1 MALEW
6 ISAVNETA
14 YISLDKQRRIYVNSA
29 ARSLI
34 GLPTNAPFQLTIG
47 YDVTEACLVVAK
59 PEKVKTDAQPFKF
72 DKRAYSKAAR
82 RVLTGAGLENR
93 ELPLRF
99 FLIGDGEASK
109 QPHLAYPK
117 GTYAFSLS

>member
-6 ISAVNETA
+6 ISAVSNTA
-14 YISLDKQRRIYVNSA
+14 FITLDSQRRIYVNA
-29 ARSLI
+29 AAKALI
-34 GLPTNAPFQLTIG
+34 GIPPNTRFQLVIG
-47 YDVTEACLVVAK
+47 YDAEAKCLVVAK
-59 PEKVKTDAQPFKF
+59 PEMVKTDTQPFQF
-72 DKRAYSKAAR
+72 DKDSYSNRAR
-82 RVLTGAGLENR
+82 HVLEGAGLEDR

-99 FLIGDGEASK
+99 YLIGDGEASK

>member
-1 MALEW
+1 MPLEW

-34 GLPTNAPFQLTIG
+34 GLPSNAPFKLAIG
-47 YDVTEACLVVAK
+47 YDAEAQCLVVAK
-59 PEKVKTDAQPFKF
+59 PEKVKTDTQPFKF
-72 DKRAYSKAAR
+72 DKRAYNKAAS
-82 RVLTGAGLENR
+82 RVLESAGLDGR

-99 FLIGDGEASK
+99 YLIGDGEASK
-109 QPHLAYPK
+109 QPHLAYPQ

>member
-6 ISAVNETA
+6 ISAVSNTA
-14 YISLDKQRRIYVNSA
+14 YITLDSQKRIYVNA
-29 ARSLI
+29 AAKALMGIPPNTR
-34 GLPTNAPFQLTIG
+34 FQLVIG
-47 YDVTEACLVVAK
+47 YDKEESCLIVAK
-59 PEKVKTDAQPFKF
+59 PEMVKTDVQPFQF
-72 DKRAYSKAAR
+72 DKDSYSKRAR
-82 RVLTGAGLENR
+82 RVLAGAGLEDR

-99 FLIGDGEASK
+99 YLIGDGEASK

>member
-6 ISAVNETA
+6 ISAVSNTA
-14 YISLDKQRRIYVNSA
+14 YITLDNQKRIYVNA
-29 ARSLI
+29 AAKALI
-34 GLPTNAPFQLTIG
+34 GIPPNTPFQLTIG
-47 YDVTEACLVVAK
+47 YDKEESRLVVAK
-59 PEKVKTDAQPFKF
+59 PEMVKSDVQPFQFNK
-72 DKRAYSKAAR
+72 DSYSKRAR
-82 RVLTGAGLENR
+82 HVLEGAGLEDR

-99 FLIGDGEASK
+99 YLIGDGEASK

>member
-6 ISAVNETA
+6 ISAVNNTA
-14 YISLDKQRRIYVNSA
+14 YITLDNQRRIYVNKG
-29 ARSLI
+29 ARDLI
-34 GLPTNAPFQLTIG
+34 GIPNNTPFQLTVG
-47 YDVTEACLVVAK
+47 YDKDEACLVVAK
-59 PEKVKTDAQPFKF
+59 PEMVKADVQPFHFNKE
-72 DKRAYSKAAR
+72 AYSKRAR
-82 RVLTGAGLENR
+82 HVLEGAGLEDR

-99 FLIGDGEASK
+99 YLVGAGEASK

>member
-1 MALEW
+1 M
-6 ISAVNETA
+6 
-14 YISLDKQRRIYVNSA
+14 
-29 ARSLI
+29 I

-47 YDVTEACLVVAK
+47 YDATESCLVVAK
-59 PEKVKTDAQPFKF
+59 PEKVKTDVQPFKF

-82 RVLTGAGLENR
+82 RVLAGAGLESR

-99 FLIGDGEASK
+99 FLIGDDVASK

-117 GTYAFSLS
+117 GTYAFSLI